1 MKLFY
6 FLLLLL
12 MALPEVKAQNLVL
25 NPDLED
31 YSLCP
36 ERYGAIDSARHWHT
50 STNNPDYFNRCANAT
65 DADQGVPGGL
75 GYQEAANGDG
85 YLGLLAYGSFA
96 NHLIADNREFA
107 TGTLSSPLKPGTT
120 YYATFKASLM
130 NESSHAINNLGL
142 KFYTAAHTNIAPSNS
157 PQVFTK
163 QVVRDTVGWVT
174 ISGSFVA
181 DSAYTHF
188 TVGNHYEDDSTQ
200 IDSFQAITRGHNA
213 YYVLDDF
220 CVATDKGTCLT
231 SVSTAETKESTFSVF
246 PNPTTGHFTIS
257 NPSQEVLEIVL
268 FDLMG
273 KMVLQRSFAE
283 NSQFDIS
290 HLPAGIYAYTL
301 VRGSE
306 SVKTGKIVK
315 E

>member
-6 FLLLLL
+6 FSFLLILV
-12 MALPEVKAQNLVL
+12 LPHAKAQNLVL
-25 NPDLED
+25 NPSLED

-36 ERYGAIDSARHWHT
+36 ERYGALDSARHWRI
-50 STNNPDYFNRCANAT
+50 STNNPDYFNSCANAT
-65 DADQGVPGGL
+65 NADQGVPGGL
-75 GYQEAANGDG
+75 GYQEAASGDG

-96 NHLIADNREFA
+96 NHLIADNREYA
-107 TGTLSSPLKPGTT
+107 TGKLSLPLKPGTT

-142 KFYTAAHTNIAPSNS
+142 KFYTAAHTNISPSNS
-157 PQVFTK
+157 PQVYMK
-163 QVVRDTVGWVT
+163 SVVSDTMGWVT

-231 SVSTAETKESTFSVF
+231 SVSTTETKELHFSVF
-246 PNPTTGHFTIS
+246 PNPTTGIFTVT
-257 NPSQEVLEIVL
+257 NPSQEMLYIRV
-268 FDLMG
+268 FDVMG
-273 KMVLQRSFAE
+273 RMVLQRSFAE
-283 NSQFDIS
+283 DGRFDVS
-290 HLPAGIYAYTL
+290 GFPAGVYTYTL
-301 VRGSE
+301 IRDDQTVQ
-306 SVKTGKIVK
+306 TGKMIK